1 MQEIKSFIMEQSRK
15 EFLKDERRYCKF
27 LGIKPTTAELYQIG
41 YIPDNGL
48 ASVLW
53 ERGYS
58 QKEFAGLKL
67 DNIQNR
73 FLFPS
78 LSQDGSVNTF
88 YFKRNDYSS
97 QPIWIARNF
106 TENSLYGTDKINT
119 QLNYIML
126 VEGINDVLACA
137 NTHISNVVAYM
148 DVDSLTTKQVDFLKS
163 FENVIIA
170 FDNDESGRKM
180 SAKLKGSILN
190 DYIYDLKFE
199 GADISAALKDL
210 TQRRLIINQIK
221 TVMSKE

>member
-78 LSQDGSVNTF
+78 LSQDGSVNAF
-88 YFKRNDYSS
+88 YFKRKDYSS
-97 QPIWIARNF
+97 QPIWIVREF
-106 TENSLYGTDKINT
+106 DKNSLYGADKINT

-126 VEGINDVLACA
+126 VEGINDVLACT
-137 NTHISNVVAYM
+137 NTHISNVVACM
-148 DVDSLTTKQVDFLKS
+148 DVDSLTVEHISFLKS

-180 SAKLKGSILN
+180 AAQVKNAILN

-199 GADISAALKDL
+199 GADISVALKDL

>member
-15 EFLKDERRYCKF
+15 EFLKDERRYCKS

-41 YIPDNGL
+41 YIPDDGL
-48 ASVLW
+48 VSVLW

-58 QKEFAGLKL
+58 QKEFAELKL
-67 DNIQNR
+67 DSIHSR

-78 LSQDGSVNTF
+78 FSRDGSVNAF

-97 QPIWIARNF
+97 QPIWIVREFA
-106 TENSLYGTDKINT
+106 ENSLYGADKINP

-126 VEGINDVLACA
+126 VEGISDVLACT

-148 DVDSLTTKQVDFLKS
+148 DVDSLTVEQIGFLKS

-170 FDNDESGRKM
+170 FDNDELGRKL
-180 SAKLKGSILN
+180 AQK
-190 DYIYDLKFE
+190 
-199 GADISAALKDL
+199 
-210 TQRRLIINQIK
+210 
-221 TVMSKE
+221 

>member
-53 ERGYS
+53 EHGYS
-58 QKEFAGLKL
+58 QKEFAKL
-67 DNIQNR
+67 NLDSIHNR

-78 LSQDGSVNTF
+78 LSQDGSVNAF

-97 QPIWIARNF
+97 QPIWIARKF
-106 TENSLYGTDKINT
+106 TENILYGADKVNT

-148 DVDSLTTKQVDFLKS
+148 DVDSITTKQVDFLKS
-163 FENVIIA
+163 FKNVIIA

-180 SAKLKGSILN
+180 AVKVKSSILN
-190 DYIYDLKFE
+190 EYIYDLKFE
-199 GADISAALKDL
+199 GADISVASKDL

-221 TVMSKE
+221 IFRKW